1 MLDGSRYCRGNRV
14 EHGRQDVVRMERFAL
29 CVLVCVCMSTCTC
42 IVAREVS
49 LRRWHLGID
58 SEEVRE

>member
-1 MLDGSRYCRGNRV
+1 MLDGNRYCGGNRV
-14 EHGRQDVVRMERFAL
+14 EYGRQDVVRMERFAL
-29 CVLVCVCMSTCTC
+29 CVFVCVCVSTCTC
-42 IVAREVS
+42 IVVREVS